1 MDGKDVLNQGMKEE
15 TNNEMDLLLRRL
27 GRRPDISVTDGNG
40 DVEHL
45 DADELS
51 AYAEN
56 VLPTPARARY
66 TEHLAECT
74 RCRELVAQLSSS
86 AGVVPAVEPVNTPV
100 PSGLRKFLASL
111 FSPLVL
117 RYAVP
122 ALGLILVAAIGL
134 FVLRSKQNQ
143 PDSIAQNAE
152 APASKTYVVPSS
164 PEPSPLSGY
173 VDTQQSKEQ
182 SSAKPEPSR
191 SGSPGNETGAAA
203 PVAPPA
209 AAVVNESS
217 KDALAKKED
226 QPPAPADVPT
236 AGAPKP
242 TVDARE
248 QQAKAE
254 REEVRVTA
262 NEPPAEK
269 SKTETVKVEDRKAA
283 EVESVRSVPAPTT
296 GGSFSSGVAG
306 LAQTKRQRDDDAV
319 GTDKDN
325 KNAETKTV
333 AGRRFRK
340 QDGVWVD
347 TAYSSARNAVNVTR
361 GSEQYRALIADEP
374 GIKIIAEQ
382 LDGEIIVVWKG
393 HTYRIR

>member
-15 TNNEMDLLLRRL
+15 TNNEVDLLLRRL

-56 VLPTPARARY
+56 VLPTAARARY
-66 TEHLAECT
+66 TEHLAECS

-86 AGVVPAVEPVNTPV
+86 AGVVPAVETVNAPV
-100 PSGLRKFLASL
+100 PSAVRKFLASL

-122 ALGLILVAAIGL
+122 ALGLIFVAAIGL
-134 FVLRSKQNQ
+134 FVSRSKQSQ
-143 PDSIAQNAE
+143 ADSIAQRVE
-152 APASKTYVVPSS
+152 APASKTYVAPGS
-164 PEPSPLSGY
+164 PETSPLHGY
-173 VDTQQSKEQ
+173 ADTQQLKEQ
-182 SSAKPEPSR
+182 SSAKPAPSS
-191 SGSPGNETGAAA
+191 SGSPGNEAGAAA

-209 AAVVNESS
+209 AAVVNETSN
-217 KDALAKKED
+217 DALAKKENQ
-226 QPPAPADVPT
+226 QPTPVDVPA

-242 TVDARE
+242 TVDARD

-254 REEVRVTA
+254 REAVQVTA

-306 LAQTKRQRDDDAV
+306 LAQTKKQRDDAA

-325 KNAETKTV
+325 KNAETKSV

-374 GIKIIAEQ
+374 EIKKIADQ

>member
-1 MDGKDVLNQGMKEE
+1 
-15 TNNEMDLLLRRL
+15 
-27 GRRPDISVTDGNG
+27 
-40 DVEHL
+40 
-45 DADELS
+45 
-51 AYAEN
+51 
-56 VLPTPARARY
+56 
-66 TEHLAECT
+66 
-74 RCRELVAQLSSS
+74 
-86 AGVVPAVEPVNTPV
+86 
-100 PSGLRKFLASL
+100 
-111 FSPLVL
+111 
-117 RYAVP
+117 
-122 ALGLILVAAIGL
+122 LILVAAIGL
-134 FVLRSKQNQ
+134 FVSRSKQNQ
-143 PDSIAQNAE
+143 PGSIAQNAE
-152 APASKTYVVPSS
+152 APAARPYIAQSS
-164 PEPSPLSGY
+164 PEPAPLAGY
-173 VDTQQSKEQ
+173 LDDQRAKEQ
-182 SSAKPEPSR
+182 SSAKSAPSS

-209 AAVVNESS
+209 AAVVNESA

-226 QPPAPADVPT
+226 QQPTPVDVPA

-242 TVDARE
+242 SVDTRE

-254 REEVRVTA
+254 REERPQVRVAA

-269 SKTETVKVEDRKAA
+269 SKSETVKVEDRKAA
-283 EVESVRSVPAPTT
+283 EDEPVRSAPAPTT

-306 LAQTKRQRDDDAV
+306 LAQTKKQRDDAA

-374 GIKIIAEQ
+374 GIKTIAEQ